1 MSECWASSG
10 HGLRGPGYQLQ
21 VEGLSCNYVVSAA
34 AFVIGHVSRAVLAA
48 SWFLSGTWS
57 ASLTVPVT
65 NGHFTILTK
74 SDAATLPW
82 ARIPYIVTVSFPTAG

>member
-10 HGLRGPGYQLQ
+10 HGLKGPGYQLQ

-48 SWFLSGTWS
+48 SWVLSGTWS

-65 NGHFTILTK
+65 NDATSLFVQKATPPLCHGHVFLT
-74 SDAATLPW
+74 S
-82 ARIPYIVTVSFPTAG
+82 

>member
-1 MSECWASSG
+1 MSECLASAG

-48 SWFLSGTWS
+48 S
-57 ASLTVPVT
+57 
-65 NGHFTILTK
+65 
-74 SDAATLPW
+74 
-82 ARIPYIVTVSFPTAG
+82 